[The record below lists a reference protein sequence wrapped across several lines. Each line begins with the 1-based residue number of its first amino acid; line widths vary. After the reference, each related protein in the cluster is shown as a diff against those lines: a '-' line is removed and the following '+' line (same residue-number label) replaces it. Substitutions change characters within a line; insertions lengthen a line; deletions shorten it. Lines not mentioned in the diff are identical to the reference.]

1 MRLGGDAF
9 ELRWGDI
16 LVESKLEEP
25 AKKRRAAGAREAA
38 FSAGSTNL
46 IALIALTASLFT
58 GTGNRKGL
66 KGETQKS
73 AELSQKN

>member
-1 MRLGGDAF
+1 MRLGEGAF

-25 AKKRRAAGAREAA
+25 AKKRRAAGAREAT
-38 FSAGSTNL
+38 FSAGSANL
-46 IALIALTASLFT
+46 IALIALTAYLFT
-58 GTGNRKGL
+58 GTGNQKRL
-66 KGETQKS
+66 RGETQKS